1 MTYFIRYCPN
11 PCPFQHSHSLN
22 SDPHSNWNEM
32 LPLKIKTMASKSSN
46 LSKFWHKRDSTFCME
61 FEVFYLILLF
71 SIKLTNFCN
80 NGNILQKTSFSCS
93 TVRIISLPNSVR
105 KNTEISPIFWCG
117 NFVQMHSISRMTRNY
132 AETVRFR

>member
-1 MTYFIRYCPN
+1 MIYIIKYCPN
-11 PCPFQHSHSLN
+11 PCLFQHLHSLN

-32 LPLKIKTMASKSSN
+32 LPLKIKTMASKSLN
-46 LSKFWHKRDSTFCME
+46 LFKFWHKRDSTFCME
-61 FEVFYLILLF
+61 FEDLLSDIIVFYQINKFSNNDNILL
-71 SIKLTNFCN
+71 
-80 NGNILQKTSFSCS
+80 KTSFSCS
-93 TVRIISLPNSVR
+93 TIRIISLPNSMR